1 MINWVTRH
9 CAVGTFFFSETNE
22 AVHLSFENANLANM
36 QRKEWRKRQVGG
48 VYFPRKGNQ
57 NVKVVSGG
65 EFSPRF
71 SWVFSEVDM
80 LQFCPIFN
88 LVPVTEEYTMV

>member
-22 AVHLSFENANLANM
+22 AVHLSFENANLDNM
-36 QRKEWRKRQVGG
+36 QCKEWRKRQVGG
-48 VYFPRKGNQ
+48 VYQ

-65 EFSPRF
+65 EFFPRLA
-71 SWVFSEVDM
+71 WVFSEVDM
-80 LQFCPIFN
+80 LQFLPN
-88 LVPVTEEYTMV
+88 L